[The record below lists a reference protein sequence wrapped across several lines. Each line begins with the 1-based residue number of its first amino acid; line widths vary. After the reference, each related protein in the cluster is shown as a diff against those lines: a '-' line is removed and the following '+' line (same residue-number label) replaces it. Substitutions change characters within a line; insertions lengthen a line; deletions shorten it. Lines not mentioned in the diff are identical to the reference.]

1 MISTRNILVIGLA
14 VLFTGVAAMAAPG
27 DMSVA
32 TFLAK
37 ADALKAKGILALA
50 SSDVALLTSEGKAG
64 GMAYRQRLKADAAA
78 NRPPHSC
85 PPAKAAVKSD
95 EFLNHLRSYPEGLRA
110 KVSIKTATADLMK
123 KRYPCP

>member
-1 MISTRNILVIGLA
+1 MTGKRHILVIGLA
-14 VLFTGVAAMAAPG
+14 ALLTGVPAMAAPG

-37 ADALKAKGILALA
+37 ADALKAKGIMALA

-64 GMAYRQRLKADAAA
+64 GAAYRQRLKADAAA
-78 NRPPHSC
+78 KRPPHSC

-95 EFLNHLRSYPEGLRA
+95 EFLNHLRSYPEALWA

-123 KRYPCP
+123 KRYPCK